1 MDEHSRTGRE
11 TAVSSS
17 ADAEAL
23 RQSSSML
30 TRDSV
35 RIRHTSKTLNRR
47 LLHIER
53 FSIESE
59 RFALA

>member
-17 ADAEAL
+17 AGAGAL
-23 RQSSSML
+23 RQSTSML